1 MITRRE
7 ILATINATT
16 RETGYE
22 RVLAGDLLA
31 AIQTDNSAA
40 LEDALRALARVALTP
55 WTFVLAVH
63 AICGTTIKRHT
74 VGSRAAWSRVPGWA
88 LHHKSQPLAPLA
100 RACYLVREGEFD
112 REQVE
117 ALLVRSGWWS

>member
-31 AIQTDNSAA
+31 AIQTDNIAA
-40 LEDALRALARVALTP
+40 LEDALHALARVALTP
-55 WTFVLAVH
+55 WAFALAAH
-63 AICGTTIKRHT
+63 AICGTMIKRHT
-74 VGSRAAWSRVPGWA
+74 VGSKAAWSRVPGWA
-88 LHHKSQPLAPLA
+88 HSHKTHPLAALA
-100 RACYLVREGEFD
+100 RVCYLVREGRPD
-112 REQVE
+112 REGVE
-117 ALLVRSGWWS
+117 DLLVCSGWWS

>member
-31 AIQTDNSAA
+31 AIQADDVAA
-40 LEDALRALARVALTP
+40 LEKALRSLARVALTP
-55 WTFVLAVH
+55 WTFALAVH
-63 AICGTTIKRHT
+63 AICVTMIKRNT
-74 VGSRAAWSRVPGWA
+74 VGARAAWSRVPGWVSRN
-88 LHHKSQPLAPLA
+88 KSNPLATLA
-100 RACYLVREGEFD
+100 LVCYLVREGEFD
-112 REQVE
+112 REGVE
-117 ALLVRSGWWS
+117 GLLARSGWTS